1 VNTPRGGWTPNSPR
15 CLPVEVSERRGLYE
29 QEHSVRRMTDGIRA
43 RRPVDPEA
51 DRVRT
56 MLMEEEKT

>member
-1 VNTPRGGWTPNSPR
+1 MNTPRGGWTPNSPR

-29 QEHSVRRMTDGIRA
+29 QEHSVRRMTEGIRA

-51 DRVRT
+51 ERC
-56 MLMEEEKT
+56 LQLLQEEVTT